1 VISNLI
7 VFLYAPEGL
16 SVGKPA
22 VGELTSGLEILI
34 LSLGCQKDPGGYLV
48 TSAMTT
54 KAAEFAK

>member
-34 LSLGCQKDPGGYLV
+34 LSLGCQKDPGG
-48 TSAMTT
+48 
-54 KAAEFAK
+54 